1 MIKVEMTTIQASA
14 LLQIMDSA
22 VRATGLNAA
31 DTLAVIQPV
40 LAQLINDYR
49 VAAEAEQAAAEA
61 APAKK

>member
-22 VRATGLNAA
+22 GRATGLNAA

-40 LAQLINDYR
+40 LVQLINDYR
-49 VAAEAEQAAAEA
+49 VAVEAEQANEA
-61 APAKK
+61 VAPKK

>member
-1 MIKVEMTTIQASA
+1 MIKVEMTTMQASA

-31 DTLAVIQPV
+31 DTLTVIQPV
-40 LAQLINDYR
+40 LAQLIEDYR
-49 VAAEAEQAAAEA
+49 VAVEADQAAAG